1 MSQTQVTI
9 NKKDSLQEE
18 RKELQL
24 LDEEIHIM
32 KEKVAKMKVLNQLEL
47 ELATTALL
55 RQQYRYH
62 RVKAEKQMRDLDEKH
77 RVTKNDATESNGD
90 EDSSDDS
97 MDSDNSDI
105 K

>member
-62 RVKAEKQMRDLDEKH
+62 RVKAEKQVGNRLS
-77 RVTKNDATESNGD
+77 V
-90 EDSSDDS
+90 
-97 MDSDNSDI
+97 
-105 K
+105 